1 MAPGIA
7 IRRREVLRVLA
18 ARRQARH
25 TAAMKRAMLFF
36 CLAVLASAL
45 AACAPGGVIRPPAA
59 VPAPGQ
65 DSCGAARLADLVGAP
80 ATALEE
86 RLLLAPVRVIRPG
99 QPVTMD
105 YFPGRLNIG
114 IDGNERIT
122 RLFCG

>member
-7 IRRREVLRVLA
+7 IRRRVAPGVLA
-18 ARRQARH
+18 ARGQARQ
-25 TAAMKRAMLFF
+25 TAAMKRAMFF
-36 CLAVLASAL
+36 FWLAVPASVL

-65 DSCGAARLADLVGAP
+65 DGCGAARLADLVGGP

-114 IDGNERIT
+114 IDENERIT